1 VSLPG
6 PHRLSTLHTPRHWL
20 LCQRL
25 RAARKRAG
33 LTQAQAAS
41 ALGHPQNYVSKCE
54 RAQRKIEALE
64 LADFADLYAVP
75 MGELIPPHGAAAQVP
90 VNRRVAEPRMEPGST
105 AGPKERRKRP
115 PTGRLAK
122 KRSDRKGPAEKARP
136 KKDAPGKK

>member
-6 PHRLSTLHTPRHWL
+6 PYRLSTLHTPRHWL

-54 RAQRKIEALE
+54 RAERKIEALE
-64 LADFADLYAVP
+64 LAEFAELYAVP
-75 MGELIPPHGAAAQVP
+75 LGELIPPPGAAAQVS
-90 VNRRVAEPRMEPGST
+90 VNRRVAEPRMEPGPT
-105 AGPKERRKRP
+105 AGSKERGKRP
-115 PTGRLAK
+115 PTGRLAR
-122 KRSDRKGPAEKARP
+122 KRSEQNGPAEKARP
-136 KKDAPGKK
+136 KKGTERKK